1 MLVIQQIKTVKTK
14 QNGKSMKIN
23 PLMKQ
28 FITETILKTS
38 FKMPSRLNL
47 PPTAVRF
54 ALEQLTRVFPQPKGV
69 VLRSLRIAGI
79 HAEEIKPQAS
89 TTQMIFHI
97 HGGAFFVGS
106 LKTHRAFLSEIALR
120 TQMQVLHVDY
130 PLAPDHP
137 YPEASDAIY
146 DIYQMLVD
154 QGVQAKDIIVSG
166 DSCGANLALA
176 LALKLKK
183 DDPEHL
189 PSGLILMSPFLDLTL
204 TSESLRY
211 NQKHDA
217 LLSVEALETGIS
229 YYVPQGL
236 DASIPEISPIFGDF
250 KGLPPTLVQVGSKE
264 ILMDDAIRFEKK
276 AKKAD
281 VDVTYKLYTGMWHN
295 FQMFSPWFD
304 EAKKALADIA
314 DFAHRLDQS

>member
-1 MLVIQQIKTVKTK
+1 
-14 QNGKSMKIN
+14 MKIN

-146 DIYQMLVD
+146 DIYQMLMD

-229 YYVPQGL
+229 YYVPQGI

-314 DFAHRLDQS
+314 DFAHRLDQN

>member
-146 DIYQMLVD
+146 DIYQMLMD

-229 YYVPQGL
+229 YYVPQGI

>member
-1 MLVIQQIKTVKTK
+1 MLVIQQIKTVKIK

-28 FITETILKTS
+28 FITEAILKTS

-47 PPTAVRF
+47 PPIAVRF
-54 ALEQLTRVFPQPKGV
+54 ALEQLTRVFPQPKDV

-79 HAEEIKPQAS
+79 HAEEIKPQAT

-106 LKTHRAFLSEIALR
+106 LKTHRAFLSEIAVR

-130 PLAPDHP
+130 PLAPDHQ

-146 DIYQMLVD
+146 DIYQMLMD
-154 QGVQAKDIIVSG
+154 QGVQPKDIIVSG

-183 DDPEHL
+183 EDPEHL

-229 YYVPQGL
+229 YYVPK
-236 DASIPEISPIFGDF
+236 DIDPSIPEISPIFGDF
-250 KGLPPTLVQVGSKE
+250 SGLPPTLVQVGSKE

-314 DFAHRLDQS
+314 DFAHRLDQT

>member
-146 DIYQMLVD
+146 DIYQMLMD

-229 YYVPQGL
+229 YYVPQGI

-250 KGLPPTLVQVGSKE
+250 KGLPPILVQVGSKE